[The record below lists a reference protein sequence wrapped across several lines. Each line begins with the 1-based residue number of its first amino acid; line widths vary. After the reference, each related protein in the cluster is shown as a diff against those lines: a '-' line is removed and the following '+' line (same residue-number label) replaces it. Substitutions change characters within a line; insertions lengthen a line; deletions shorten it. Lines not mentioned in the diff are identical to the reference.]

1 MKKVFWVPEHL
12 AKSLSS
18 SCVQCVCVCVCVCV
32 CLVSLAQTPF
42 KLSFAAGSILAEIDQ
57 HNKDYVR
64 CSLEIM

>member
-1 MKKVFWVPEHL
+1 MKKVFWAPEHL
-12 AKSLSS
+12 ANSLSS
-18 SCVQCVCVCVCVCV
+18 SCVQRVCV

-42 KLSFAAGSILAEIDQ
+42 KLSFPAGSILAEIDQ